1 MNARF
6 LRLATVVMIV
16 LLAIPSSS
24 LSHLPAR
31 LGDSLAQGTLAALA
45 CTDWNLASDFRV
57 SPNQENPNRDS
68 CGNLG
73 VWHFMSA
80 DLNRQTYTLLQGFK
94 PDLSNILELRRPR
107 TPDDESFGLKGDA
120 R

>member
-6 LRLATVVMIV
+6 LRLVTAAMVV
-16 LLAIPSSS
+16 LLTIPSSS
-24 LSHLPAR
+24 LSHPPAR
-31 LGDSLAQGTLAALA
+31 LGDPPARGTLATLA

-80 DLNRQTYTLLQGFK
+80 DLNRQTYALLPGFK
-94 PDLSNILELRRPR
+94 PNSGGILGLEVWQGTHSEPR
-107 TPDDESFGLKGDA
+107 
-120 R
+120 

>member
-1 MNARF
+1 MSARF
-6 LRLATVVMIV
+6 LRLVTVLMVV
-16 LLAIPSSS
+16 LLTIPSSS
-24 LSHLPAR
+24 LSHPLAR
-31 LGDSLAQGTLAALA
+31 LGDPPTEGTLATLA
-45 CTDWNLASDFRV
+45 GTDWNLASDFRV

>member
-6 LRLATVVMIV
+6 LRLATVVMIA
-16 LLAIPSSS
+16 LLTIPSSS
-24 LSHLPAR
+24 LSHPPAK
-31 LGDSLAQGTLAALA
+31 LGDPSARGTLMTLA

-73 VWHFMSA
+73 VWHFYGE
-80 DLNRQTYTLLQGFK
+80 R
-94 PDLSNILELRRPR
+94 
-107 TPDDESFGLKGDA
+107 
-120 R
+120 